1 MHGDYV
7 NRTIV
12 KSTDIYYFVAN
23 NYDKYY
29 DLSIDSC
36 VSHETTPQY
45 HDHNLL
51 PYKFVQISKRDVQ
64 PKELYYNSL

>member
-36 VSHETTPQY
+36 VSH
-45 HDHNLL
+45 
-51 PYKFVQISKRDVQ
+51 
-64 PKELYYNSL
+64 